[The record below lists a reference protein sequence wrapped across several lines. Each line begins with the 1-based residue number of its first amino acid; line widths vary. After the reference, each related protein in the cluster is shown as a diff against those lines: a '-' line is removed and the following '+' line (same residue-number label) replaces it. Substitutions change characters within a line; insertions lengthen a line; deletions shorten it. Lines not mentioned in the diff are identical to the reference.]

1 MVYDILRPSE
11 EDNTAC
17 SRHRPMSGQSWI
29 QLVHLA
35 SDAYSHMCGTAQ
47 SQMQG
52 GEVTERHRTSK
63 TSHGL
68 VVWSNVT
75 SLPGRRKRRPDQ
87 QRQLEEGRP
96 VSRCLLKE
104 APLLI
109 CRQVAGGIDV
119 LYPFWVHLWYR
130 SSMRRKQKK
139 KWRTLLCVPKLIIF
153 TLGNSVWNTSSR
165 TSSRV
170 TSWCLSFLMYK

>member
-1 MVYDILRPSE
+1 MPWAVQVCPEMVYDILRPSE

-68 VVWSNVT
+68 VV
-75 SLPGRRKRRPDQ
+75 
-87 QRQLEEGRP
+87 
-96 VSRCLLKE
+96 
-104 APLLI
+104 
-109 CRQVAGGIDV
+109 
-119 LYPFWVHLWYR
+119 
-130 SSMRRKQKK
+130 
-139 KWRTLLCVPKLIIF
+139 
-153 TLGNSVWNTSSR
+153 
-165 TSSRV
+165 
-170 TSWCLSFLMYK
+170 